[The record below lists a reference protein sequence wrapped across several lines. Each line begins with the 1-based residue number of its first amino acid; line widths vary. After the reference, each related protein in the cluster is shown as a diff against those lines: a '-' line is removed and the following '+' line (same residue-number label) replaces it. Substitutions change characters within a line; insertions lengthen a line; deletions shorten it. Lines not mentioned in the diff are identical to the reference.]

1 MRERFP
7 RFRLFGPHRTKQA
20 LVRAA
25 VATSEGTLGG
35 RAGLLLLDR
44 DLDRLGRFLL
54 HLGVGNLLVVV
65 IVVCLRVALLST
77 FDGEEVVE
85 VGQGGSELESVIDGV
100 EVERICGEACKNRQ
114 LFLRSRADERESS
127 PFRTTPTR

>member
-7 RFRLFGPHRTKQA
+7 RFRLFGAHWTKQA

-25 VATSEGTLGG
+25 VATSEGSLGC

-44 DLDRLGRFLL
+44 DLHRLGRLFL
-54 HLGVGNLLVVV
+54 HLGIGNLFVVV
-65 IVVCLRVALLST
+65 IVVGLRVALLST

-85 VGQGGSELESVIDGV
+85 VGQGGAELESVVDGV
-100 EVERICGEACKNRQ
+100 EVERICGEATGKSSALCVVAQKT
-114 LFLRSRADERESS
+114 SR
-127 PFRTTPTR
+127 